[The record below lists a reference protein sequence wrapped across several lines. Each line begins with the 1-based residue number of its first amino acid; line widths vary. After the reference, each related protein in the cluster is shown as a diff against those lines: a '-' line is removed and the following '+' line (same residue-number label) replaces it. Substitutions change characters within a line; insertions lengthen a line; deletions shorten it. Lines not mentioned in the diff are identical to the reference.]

1 MLLPELRRQ
10 VLAQARQI
18 AADGLAHG
26 AQGNVSALD
35 RASGL
40 VAVTPSAADYATMA
54 AEDIVVIDLDGRV
67 VEGRWRPTIE
77 TPLHTLFYR
86 RRPDVGAVIH
96 CHAPYA
102 SGFAAALR
110 PIPLVLVEAA
120 ACVGAEIPCAPLMPS
135 GTPEFAEL
143 MLDTIGAGVAAVM
156 GQHGIVV
163 CGASLGRAYA
173 TAVAV
178 EDTARAY
185 ILARQIGVEPT
196 PIPAETAAA
205 LHQWWLSKYQKVAL

>member
-1 MLLPELRRQ
+1 MLLPELRGQ
-10 VLAQARQI
+10 VLACARQL

-26 AQGNVSALD
+26 SQGNVSALD
-35 RASGL
+35 RNSGL
-40 VAVTPSAADYATMA
+40 VAVTPSAANYATMA
-54 AEDIVVIDLDGRV
+54 AEDIVVIDLEGRV
-67 VEGRWRPTIE
+67 VEGRWKPTIE
-77 TPLHTLFYR
+77 MPLHTLFYH

-120 ACVGAEIPCAPLMPS
+120 ACVGAEVPCAPLMPS
-135 GTPEFAEL
+135 GTPEFATL
-143 MLDTIGAGVAAVM
+143 MLDVIGERSAAVM

-163 CGASLGRAYA
+163 CGVDLRRAYA

-185 ILARQIGVEPT
+185 IFARQIGVEP
-196 PIPAETAAA
+196 PSIPADMAAS
-205 LHQWWLSKYQKVAL
+205 LHQWWLSKYQKSAA